1 MKERTIGQIN
11 KKIENNEAKIYTAEE
26 FKKLIKEDNAPSF
39 EEVDV
44 VTAGTCGVMS
54 GTAAIFNFT
63 VSEPGVFMRAKNIYL
78 NGVPANIG
86 PCPNEWLGSVD
97 LILHG
102 TSKSVEDS
110 SYGGGFLLKDILEGK
125 DIDVKVEAIN
135 GDIIESTTNIG
146 EITRA
151 QMIGTRMAFKNYTAF
166 VNPSVEPV
174 SSIFSAIPL
183 EGNLKGLTFSGC
195 GDLNPL
201 QNDPNNLII
210 GNGTKVLL
218 NGAEAIVLGEG
229 TRSSP
234 EKPNLMV
241 SGNLKDMEANYVG
254 GFKTGEGGE
263 VYDTLAIPIPVL
275 NEEIYNNLLIKNS
288 DIPLTVAD
296 IKGRHLPLT
305 QTDYGAMW
313 DNHELRPKYVS
324 DNCSCDS
331 CTVEDVCPTNAFKNK
346 RLDLSK
352 CFGCGMCVHY
362 CKNNSFTMDAGNVDL
377 KIGGKKHNIPIICRQ
392 SDALRANKLS
402 LKLKKMIKNQEFKL

>member
-1 MKERTIGQIN
+1 MKKRTIGQIN
-11 KKIENNEAKIYTAEE
+11 EKIENKKANIYTAEE

-44 VTAGTCGVMS
+44 VTTGTCGVMS
-54 GTAAIFNFT
+54 GTATIFNFT

-78 NGVPANIG
+78 NDVPANVG

-125 DIDVKVEAIN
+125 DINVKVEAIN
-135 GDIIESTTNIG
+135 GDIIESTTNIN

-166 VNPSVEPV
+166 VNPSAKPV

-183 EGNLKGLTFSGC
+183 EGSLSGLTFSGC

-201 QNDPNNLII
+201 QNDPNNAVIK
-210 GNGTKVLL
+210 NGTRVLL
-218 NGAEAIVLGEG
+218 NGGMAIVLGEG
-229 TRSSP
+229 TRSSQ
-234 EKPNLMV
+234 EKPNLMI
-241 SGNLKDMEANYVG
+241 SGNLKDMEAGYVG

-263 VYDTLAIPIPVL
+263 VYDTVAIPIPVL

-296 IKGRHLPLT
+296 IKGRHLPLA
-305 QTDYGAMW
+305 QTSYGEMW
-313 DNHELRPKYVS
+313 DNHELRPKYCS
-324 DNCSCDS
+324 DKCSCDECS
-331 CTVEDVCPTNAFKNK
+331 VGPICPTNAFKNK
-346 RLDLSK
+346 KLDLTK

-362 CKNNSFTMDAGNVDL
+362 CINNSFTMDAGSVNLEID
-377 KIGGKKHNIPIICRQ
+377 GKKHDIPIICRQ
-392 SDALRANKLS
+392 SDALRANKLA
-402 LKLKKMIKNQEFKL
+402 LKLKKMIENQEFRL